1 MKHSKKKRKDNKFVP
16 KEAILVLTIC
26 AKLQR
31 LCALTDITV
40 ATKDINILEKLGF
53 NLKET
58 DDFFSEGEIRAFVN
72 KYTPEE
78 LIGYYNKIVEKVIK
92 KMIYK
97 NYIHQL
103 DATLLEVKKENSNYE
118 NSEITIGKKLRGY
131 KISCSRMMLPQGGII
146 EKISMTDSKTHDLK
160 AASEILQTPSHF
172 KKGDTLVFDRGYIDR
187 NTINLLKR
195 EYDIDVIVPAK
206 NNMNIFEKA
215 VLTSIEE
222 NKWNNHPNRKRKD
235 QKIHLVKDLGTL
247 WPNIMI
253 INSKSLKIKQM
264 MMLTLMYV
272 SYKYQWKVNI

>member
-1 MKHSKKKRKDNKFVP
+1 
-16 KEAILVLTIC
+16 
-26 AKLQR
+26 
-31 LCALTDITV
+31 
-40 ATKDINILEKLGF
+40 
-53 NLKET
+53 
-58 DDFFSEGEIRAFVN
+58 
-72 KYTPEE
+72 
-78 LIGYYNKIVEKVIK
+78 
-92 KMIYK
+92 
-97 NYIHQL
+97 
-103 DATLLEVKKENSNYE
+103 
-118 NSEITIGKKLRGY
+118 
-131 KISCSRMMLPQGGII
+131 MMLPQGGII

-247 WPNIMI
+247 WPN
-253 INSKSLKIKQM
+253 NDNKFK
-264 MMLTLMYV
+264 
-272 SYKYQWKVNI
+272 